1 MLSNTFKSINIQMN
15 INADYSQKVVI
26 NHHDLSWVASPEPGI
41 ERRMLDRLGDELAKA
56 TSISLDLNFRLILMN
71 LVRRSWFWRVYLVM
85 KLVTIQL
92 AHTSWIHQDHHMR
105 HLVSLAA
112 LFSWNSDTSVQ
123 IKSSERL
130 LIQQRRLGI
139 REWCQA
145 FMSCRWCSKEVD
157 LL

>member
-92 AHTSWIHQDHHMR
+92 AHTS
-105 HLVSLAA
+105 
-112 LFSWNSDTSVQ
+112 
-123 IKSSERL
+123 
-130 LIQQRRLGI
+130 
-139 REWCQA
+139 
-145 FMSCRWCSKEVD
+145 
-157 LL
+157 